1 MRDNPDYA
9 MDPAEL
15 KRLVRENPWATLVA
29 ATPAGLVASHYP
41 VLVDESRDEL
51 SLLTH
56 VGRPDE
62 RVLGLGQG
70 ELLVVVAGPHGYVSP
85 SWYGTS
91 PAVPTWNFV
100 VAHLAGVPEVLEP
113 AENLTMLAAM
123 VDHLEGPVTSPRP
136 LLADPVDA
144 AYARRISAGTV
155 GIRLTPTRI
164 TTKAKLSQD
173 KAPEVVHRV
182 LAELEGSG
190 PYAAPALAREMRRVH
205 PDAGATGGRRA

>member
-1 MRDNPDYA
+1 MRSNPDYA
-9 MDPAEL
+9 MDPGHL

-29 ATPAGLVASHYP
+29 APSSGLVASHYP
-41 VLVDESRDEL
+41 VLVDETREEL

-62 RVLGLGQG
+62 QLLELGRG
-70 ELLVVVAGPHGYVSP
+70 ELLVIVAGPQGYVSP

-100 VAHLAGVPEVLEP
+100 VAHLAGVPELLGAE
-113 AENLTMLAAM
+113 ENLAVLAAM
-123 VDHLEGPVTSPRP
+123 VDHLEAPVASPRRM
-136 LLADPVDA
+136 LADPVDA
-144 AYARRISAGTV
+144 AYAQRISAGTV
-155 GIRLTPTRI
+155 GLRLTPTRI

-173 KAPEVVHRV
+173 KPPEVVQRV
-182 LAELEGSG
+182 LAELEGAG

-205 PDAGATGGRRA
+205 ESRG

>member
-1 MRDNPDYA
+1 
-9 MDPAEL
+9 MDPADL
-15 KRLVRENPWATLVA
+15 KRLVRENPWATLVS
-29 ATPAGLVASHYP
+29 ATSDGLAASHYP
-41 VLVDESRDEL
+41 VLVDETREEL

-62 RVLGLGQG
+62 QVLGLGSG
-70 ELLVVVAGPHGYVSP
+70 ELLVIVAGPHGYVSP

-113 AENLTMLAAM
+113 QENLAVLAAM
-123 VDHLEGPVTSPRP
+123 VDHLEGPVASPRP

-155 GIRLTPTRI
+155 GLRLTPTRI

-173 KAPEVVHRV
+173 KPPEVVRRV
-182 LAELEGSG
+182 VAELEGDG

-205 PDAGATGGRRA
+205 DLVGEGVGDRG

>member
-1 MRDNPDYA
+1 MRINPDYA
-9 MDPAEL
+9 MDPGDL

-29 ATPAGLVASHYP
+29 ATTEGLVASHYP
-41 VLVDESRDEL
+41 VILDETRAEL

-62 RVLGLGQG
+62 EVLGLGRG
-70 ELLVVVAGPHGYVSP
+70 ELLVIVAGPQGYVSP

-100 VAHLAGVPEVLEP
+100 VAHLAGVPELLGAE
-113 AENLTMLAAM
+113 ENLAALAAM
-123 VDHLEGPVTSPRP
+123 VDHLEAPVVSPRP
-136 LLADPVDA
+136 LLADPLDA

-155 GIRLTPTRI
+155 GIRLTPTRV

-173 KAPEVVHRV
+173 KPPEVVQRV
-182 LAELEGSG
+182 LTELEGNG
-190 PYAAPALAREMRRVH
+190 PYAAPALAREMRQAHRRL
-205 PDAGATGGRRA
+205 DAHR

>member
-1 MRDNPDYA
+1 VRTNPDYA
-9 MDPAEL
+9 MDPGDL
-15 KRLVRENPWATLVA
+15 RQLVRDNPWATLVA
-29 ATPAGLVASHYP
+29 STSAGLVASHYP
-41 VLVDESRDEL
+41 VVLDETREDL

-62 RVLGLGQG
+62 EVLELGRG

-100 VAHLAGVPEVLEP
+100 VAHLAGIPEVLTA
-113 AENLTMLAAM
+113 AENLAALVAA
-123 VDHLEGPVTSPRP
+123 VDHLEAPVDAPRA

-144 AYARRISAGTV
+144 AYAQRISAGTV
-155 GIRLTPTRI
+155 GLRLTPTRI

-173 KAPEVVHRV
+173 KPPEVVQRV
-182 LAELEGSG
+182 LHELEGDG
-190 PYAAPALAREMRRVH
+190 PYASAALAGAMRRAH
-205 PDAGATGGRRA
+205 RGGGDRG

>member
-1 MRDNPDYA
+1 MRTNPDYA
-9 MDPAEL
+9 MDPGDL

-29 ATPAGLVASHYP
+29 ATSAGLVASHYP
-41 VLVDESRDEL
+41 VILDETREEL

-56 VGRPDE
+56 GGRPDE
-62 RVLGLGQG
+62 EVLELGRG
-70 ELLVVVAGPHGYVSP
+70 ELLIIVAGPHGYVSP

-100 VAHLAGVPEVLEP
+100 VAHLAGVPEVLD
-113 AENLTMLAAM
+113 ADENLAALAAM
-123 VDHLEGPVTSPRP
+123 VDHLEAPVDSPRR
-136 LLADPVDA
+136 LLADPLDA
-144 AYARRISAGTV
+144 AYAQRISAGTV

-173 KAPEVVHRV
+173 KPPEVVQRV

-190 PYAAPALAREMRRVH
+190 PYAAAALAREMRRAQGLS
-205 PDAGATGGRRA
+205 PGRDHRG

>member
-1 MRDNPDYA
+1 VRTNPGYA
-9 MDPAEL
+9 MDPGDL

-29 ATPAGLVASHYP
+29 ATSAGLVASHYP
-41 VLVDESRDEL
+41 VLLDEARDEL

-62 RVLGLGQG
+62 EILELGRG
-70 ELLVVVAGPHGYVSP
+70 ELLVIVAGPHGYVSP
-85 SWYGTS
+85 SWYGTG

-100 VAHLAGVPEVLEP
+100 VAHLAGVPEVLAPE
-113 AENLTMLAAM
+113 ENLAVLAAL
-123 VDHLEGPVTSPRP
+123 VDHLEAPVASPRA

-144 AYARRISAGTV
+144 AYAHRISAGTV

-173 KAPEVVHRV
+173 KPAEVVERV
-182 LAELEGSG
+182 LSELEGSG
-190 PYAAPALAREMRRVH
+190 PYASAALAAEMRRVH
-205 PDAGATGGRRA
+205 GAGGSRS

>member
-1 MRDNPDYA
+1 MRTNPDYA
-9 MDPAEL
+9 MDPADL

-29 ATPAGLVASHYP
+29 ATSAGLVASHYP
-41 VLVDESRDEL
+41 VMLDETREEL

-62 RVLGLGQG
+62 EVLGLGSG
-70 ELLVVVAGPHGYVSP
+70 ELLVIVAGPHGYVSP

-100 VAHLAGVPEVLEP
+100 VAHLAGVPEVLS
-113 AENLTMLAAM
+113 AEQNLVALAAM
-123 VDHLEGPVTSPRP
+123 VDHLELPVVSPRP

-155 GIRLTPTRI
+155 GLRLTPTRV

-173 KAPEVVHRV
+173 KPPEVVQRV
-182 LAELEGSG
+182 IAELGGSG
-190 PYAAPALAREMRRVH
+190 PYAAPALAAEMRRV
-205 PDAGATGGRRA
+205 RAEDPRG

>member
-1 MRDNPDYA
+1 
-9 MDPAEL
+9 MDPADL
-15 KRLVRENPWATLVA
+15 KRLVRENPWATLVS
-29 ATPAGLVASHYP
+29 ATSDGLAASHYP
-41 VLVDESRDEL
+41 VLVDETREEL

-62 RVLGLGQG
+62 QVLGLGTG
-70 ELLVVVAGPHGYVSP
+70 ELLVIVAGPHGYVSP

-100 VAHLAGVPEVLEP
+100 VAHLAGVPEVLGP
-113 AENLTMLAAM
+113 QENLAVLAAM
-123 VDHLEGPVTSPRP
+123 VDHLEGPVASPRP

-155 GIRLTPTRI
+155 GLRLTPTRI

-173 KAPEVVHRV
+173 KPPEVVRRV
-182 LAELEGSG
+182 VAELEGDG

-205 PDAGATGGRRA
+205 GLDHEGVGDRG

>member
-1 MRDNPDYA
+1 VHTNPAYA
-9 MDPAEL
+9 MDPDDL

-29 ATPAGLVASHYP
+29 GTPAGLVASHYP
-41 VLVDESRDEL
+41 VILDETREEL

-62 RVLGLGQG
+62 EVLGLGRG
-70 ELLVVVAGPHGYVSP
+70 ELLVIVAGPHGYVSP

-100 VAHLAGVPEVLEP
+100 VAHLAGVPEVLG
-113 AENLTMLAAM
+113 AKENLAVLAAM
-123 VDHLEGPVTSPRP
+123 VDHLEAPVESPRP

-144 AYARRISAGTV
+144 AYAERISAGTV

-173 KAPEVVHRV
+173 KPPEVVQRV
-182 LAELEGSG
+182 VAELEGRG
-190 PYAAPALAREMRRVH
+190 PYASPALAREMRRAHAQVG
-205 PDAGATGGRRA
+205 DRG